1 MKSGIV
7 YPFRLSLLS
16 TSLVLV
22 LPDEIY
28 FSSHCS
34 EVSKVS
40 VFASPNGRVPSVFSQ
55 VLGSLHVLFNDPA
68 VTLTTQ
74 AQLNQSLLEMKD
86 AKGRMD
92 AADEALRKA

>member
-1 MKSGIV
+1 M
-7 YPFRLSLLS
+7 
-16 TSLVLV
+16 

-40 VFASPNGRVPSVFSQ
+40 VFASPNGRVPSVFFQ